1 MLVLVVICTKFF
13 HIVDFYVRG
22 HACTRACMHVYMF
35 MLIHLISHL
44 ESVNW
49 AVEVYVLNPG
59 TLLAES
65 GRSL

>member
-13 HIVDFYVRG
+13 HIVDFYVCG

-49 AVEVYVLNPG
+49 AVEVHVLNPG